1 MPHTNA
7 RTQAYANGEA
17 VNAHLKNV
25 GPLIGKILESA
36 CTLDSIEIHGPSV
49 KREVASF
56 LKEEGTSYYIEAG
69 LGVTGKAVRT
79 TVGYI
84 FNNS

>member
-7 RTQAYANGEA
+7 RTQAYADGEA

-36 CTLDSIEIHGPSV
+36 CKLDSIEIHGPSV
-49 KREVASF
+49 KREVVSLYCT
-56 LKEEGTSYYIEAG
+56 LKLMHSWLLCELLNEEGTSY
-69 LGVTGKAVRT
+69 
-79 TVGYI
+79 
-84 FNNS
+84 

>member
-7 RTQAYANGEA
+7 RTQAYADGEA

-36 CTLDSIEIHGPSV
+36 CKLDSIEIHGPSV
-49 KREVASF
+49 KKEVAS
-56 LKEEGTSYYIEAG
+56 LYCTLSWLLCELLNEEGTSY
-69 LGVTGKAVRT
+69 
-79 TVGYI
+79 
-84 FNNS
+84 